1 MDKGNIWVVDDD
13 ESIRWVL
20 ERGLSEN
27 GIAVETFDSAKKVIK
42 KLETEN
48 PSLILTDIK
57 MPGKSG
63 IDLLDEVKEI
73 RPEIPIIIMTAHSDL
88 KSAVE
93 SYEHGAWEYLPK
105 PFDIEEAVSMVQRA
119 TTKDNTE
126 IEETDES
133 QAEIIGEAPAMQEV
147 FRAIG
152 KLSNSNSTVLLM
164 GQSGTGKELV
174 AKALFQH
181 SPRKE
186 NAFIALNMADIPKD
200 LLEAELFGHEKG
212 AFTGADEKRLGRFEQ
227 ANNGTLF
234 LDEIGDMP
242 LETQVK
248 VLRVLESGE
257 FMRVGDSITKK
268 TDVRV
273 IAATNKDLGKLV
285 QEGKFRQD
293 LYYRLKTV
301 TINIPPLRNR
311 KSDIRLLVDRFALQF
326 SRTNDIKYKG
336 FTPESIK
343 EMQDYHWPGNIR
355 ELRNF
360 VESILILQKGERISA
375 EMVANQLI
383 GDKIEQVDANNSL
396 PVVVNR
402 DPDQAERELILRQLL
417 FLRQDIEDLKLMM
430 KESSFSELN
439 SSRSINQSFDSTI
452 ENNEIFNDSENLI
465 KGEMIGAFNTKDL
478 EKEMIIRT
486 LEHYNNNRR
495 AAAKSLGMS
504 ERTLYRKIND
514 YGIEKK
520 IKKDN

>member
-1 MDKGNIWVVDDD
+1 MNIDLIKQKAGIVGESD
-13 ESIRWVL
+13 EINQVL
-20 ERGLSEN
+20 EMIAQVSNVDISVLIN
-27 GIAVETFDSAKKVIK
+27 GE
-42 KLETEN
+42 
-48 PSLILTDIK
+48 
-57 MPGKSG
+57 
-63 IDLLDEVKEI
+63 
-73 RPEIPIIIMTAHSDL
+73 
-88 KSAVE
+88 
-93 SYEHGAWEYLPK
+93 
-105 PFDIEEAVSMVQRA
+105 
-119 TTKDNTE
+119 
-126 IEETDES
+126 
-133 QAEIIGEAPAMQEV
+133 
-147 FRAIG
+147 
-152 KLSNSNSTVLLM
+152 
-164 GQSGTGKELV
+164 SGTGKELV
-174 AKALFQH
+174 SKALH
-181 SPRKE
+181 LGSKRSSSE
-186 NAFIALNMADIPKD
+186 LVIVNCGAIP
-200 LLEAELFGHEKG
+200 EGIIESELFGHKKG
-212 AFTGADEKRLGRFEQ
+212 AYTDASDSRKGYFET
-227 ANNGTLF
+227 ANKGTIF